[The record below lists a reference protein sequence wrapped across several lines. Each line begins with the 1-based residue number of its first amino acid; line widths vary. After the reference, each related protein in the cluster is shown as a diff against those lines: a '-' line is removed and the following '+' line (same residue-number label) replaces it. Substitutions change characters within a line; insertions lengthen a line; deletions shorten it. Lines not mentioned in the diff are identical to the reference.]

1 MDTDGG
7 VVSDACGGFWG
18 GYQERLGGSNNNN
31 INTAWIPVCLV
42 YIFCEE
48 RPHGSSSKE
57 EINSYSSRDA
67 HEKVESTTQRDVNSP
82 FSLKRTAKLVADSV
96 MACVTV

>member
-1 MDTDGG
+1 MGG
-7 VVSDACGGFWG
+7 GGAMPVGDFG
-18 GYQERLGGSNNNN
+18 GLPRAIRWQQQQHQHCMNSRLFG
-31 INTAWIPVCLV
+31 LH
-42 YIFCEE
+42 FCEE
-48 RPHGSSSKE
+48 RPHGSSPKE